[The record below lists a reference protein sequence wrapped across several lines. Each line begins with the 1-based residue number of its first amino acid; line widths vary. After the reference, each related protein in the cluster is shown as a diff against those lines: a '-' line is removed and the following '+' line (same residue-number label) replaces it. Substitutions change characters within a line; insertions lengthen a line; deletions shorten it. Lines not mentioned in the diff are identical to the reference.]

1 MNFFG
6 QPKRSR
12 TWLSDF
18 HFTSLQYI
26 SPIPTE
32 KKKMIPISVY
42 WQTCLEINKLGFP
55 VGRGRERKLVFF
67 LWKRNWKKGVFQL
80 TKANAGDVGS
90 IPGWGR
96 SPGGGK
102 GNPLQ
107 YSRLENS
114 MDREAWWATVHG
126 ATKSQAWLSTRA
138 CTHKAHIGWSVL
150 HVCGNLCV
158 SRHADLQISAESI
171 RPSSGYHFLKG
182 TLMNWL

>member
-12 TWLSDF
+12 TRLSDF

-32 KKKMIPISVY
+32 KKKKIPISVY
-42 WQTCLEINKLGFP
+42 WQTCLEINKLEFL
-55 VGRGRERKLVFF
+55 VGRGRERRLVFF
-67 LWKRNWKKGVFQL
+67 LWKRNWKKGAFQL

-102 GNPLQ
+102 DNPLQ

-114 MDREAWWATVHG
+114 TDREAWWATAHG
-126 ATKSQAWLSTRA
+126 ATKSQA
-138 CTHKAHIGWSVL
+138 
-150 HVCGNLCV
+150 
-158 SRHADLQISAESI
+158 
-171 RPSSGYHFLKG
+171 
-182 TLMNWL
+182 